1 MYLVIMQI
9 PIIAC
14 KKINLYFPMHLI
26 FFDKNNRSSLSAES
40 GSEASSRLAGRD
52 PKWTVV
58 PGIIYIKCVYDD
70 SGETSLL

>member
-40 GSEASSRLAGRD
+40 GSEASSRLTGPALNYLFRH
-52 PKWTVV
+52 
-58 PGIIYIKCVYDD
+58 GIIFICLLTYLFIKMLY
-70 SGETSLL
+70 